1 MRQMTFQLLEVDLT
15 NQKSKVVDITEEM
28 RTFVGG
34 RSLGAKILWDR
45 VPPKADPLSGENVV
59 YVGLGPITG
68 LLGSV
73 TNISAKSPLTMLRGQ
88 SNMNG
93 HFGFELIYAGYNAG
107 ILITGKSE
115 KPVYLYINDGQ
126 VEIRDAAHLWGKPG
140 VESQQILR
148 RNLKKE
154 IDDQN
159 FRFMVISPAAENL
172 VRNADVCHD
181 FYHHAARLGMG
192 AVIGSKKLKAIA
204 VKGSK
209 SPNYRHPDK
218 VFELIKRFFH
228 EARLYKAQYR
238 RWGHSVSM
246 SKRYHSTTEGV
257 KNKQLGWDPICDL
270 FNPVLL
276 EQQYKLW
283 SDSCHGCPVGCKV
296 PYFRE
301 EPPLGP
307 YVGELRHDNAGGWS
321 ANAMIAGYELQTY
334 LCSYVDHLGLDSED
348 VSGVVT
354 WMMECY
360 EKGLVT
366 KEDLDGIDLTWG
378 NLEAI
383 CALLKKIA
391 FREGIGNIL
400 ADGLKIAPGKI
411 GKGTGK
417 YAMTQKGVAI
427 SSYEPRGSLSDALA
441 LAGTPVGELHG
452 GRGTPER
459 IMYDSLTTCSF
470 LRRTLSKIFG
480 SAGGWGVPML
490 NATCGWDLTLEDW
503 DKLTLRAATMERCY
517 SMREGYVP
525 ERDDM
530 LPERFFEE
538 TVHSKYGQPR
548 ILKREDFFEERKR
561 IYRSYDL
568 QANGIPSPDFLE
580 GLGLEFTIPML
591 EKNLERGKDR

>member
-1 MRQMTFQLLEVDLT
+1 MGQMKFQLLEVDLT
-15 NQKSKVVDITEEM
+15 DQKTKVADITEEM

-45 VPPKADPLSGENVV
+45 VPPKANPLSGENVV

-126 VEIRDAAHLWGKPG
+126 IEIRDAAHLWGKPG

-148 RNLKKE
+148 KNLKKE

-218 VFELIKRFFH
+218 VFELTKRVFR

-257 KNKQLGWDPICDL
+257 KNKQLGWDPMCDL

-276 EQQYKLW
+276 EQQYKIW

-296 PYFRE
+296 PYFRR

-348 VSGVVT
+348 VSGVIT

-366 KEDLDGIDLTWG
+366 KKDLDGIDLTWG

-400 ADGLKIAPGKI
+400 ADGLKIAPEKI

-417 YAMTQKGVAI
+417 YAMTHKGVAI
-427 SSYEPRGSLSDALA
+427 SSYEPRGSLSDALG

-459 IMYDSLTTCSF
+459 VMYDSLTTCSF
-470 LRRTLSKIFG
+470 LRKELSKIFG
-480 SAGGWGVPML
+480 SAAGWGVPML
-490 NATCGWDLTLEDW
+490 NAACGWNLTLEDW
-503 DKLTLRAATMERCY
+503 DILALRAATMERCY
-517 SMREGYVP
+517 SIREGYVP
-525 ERDDM
+525 ERDDV

-538 TVHSKYGQPR
+538 AVYSKYGQPK
-548 ILKREDFFEERKR
+548 ILKQEEFLEERER
-561 IYRSYDL
+561 VYRSYGL
-568 QANGIPSPDFLE
+568 QSDGTPSPDLLVE
-580 GLGLEFTIPML
+580 LGLEFTIPTL
-591 EKNLERGKDR
+591 EENLKGGK

>member
-1 MRQMTFQLLEVDLT
+1 M
-15 NQKSKVVDITEEM
+15 
-28 RTFVGG
+28 
-34 RSLGAKILWDR
+34 
-45 VPPKADPLSGENVV
+45 
-59 YVGLGPITG
+59 
-68 LLGSV
+68 
-73 TNISAKSPLTMLRGQ
+73 
-88 SNMNG
+88 
-93 HFGFELIYAGYNAG
+93 ELIYAGYNAG
-107 ILITGKSE
+107 VLITGRSD
-115 KPVYLYINDGQ
+115 KPVYLYIKDDQ
-126 VEIRDAAHLWGKPG
+126 VEIRDASHLWGKPG

-148 RNLKKE
+148 KSLRKE
-154 IDDQN
+154 TDDQN
-159 FRFMVISPAAENL
+159 FRFMVISSAAENL
-172 VRNADVCHD
+172 VRNADACHD

-218 VFELIKRFFH
+218 VVELIKRFFH
-228 EARLYKAQYR
+228 EARLYKAQNR

-246 SKRYHSTTEGV
+246 SGRYHKTTEGV
-257 KNKQLGWDPICDL
+257 KNKQLGWDPMCDL

-296 PYFRE
+296 PYFRR

-307 YVGELRHDNAGGWS
+307 HVGELRHDNAGGWS

-360 EKGLVT
+360 ERGLVT

-391 FREGIGNIL
+391 FREGIGNFL

-411 GKGTGK
+411 GKGTEK

-427 SSYEPRGSLSDALA
+427 SSYEPRGSLSDALG

-452 GRGTPER
+452 GRSTPER

-470 LRRTLSKIFG
+470 LRRPLSKIFG
-480 SAGGWGVPML
+480 SAGGWGIPML
-490 NATCGWDLTLEDW
+490 NAACGWNLALEDW
-503 DKLTLRAATMERCY
+503 DKLELRAATMERCY
-517 SMREGYVP
+517 SMREGYIP
-525 ERDDM
+525 ERDDV

-538 TVHSKYGQPR
+538 AVYSKYGQSR
-548 ILKREDFFEERKR
+548 ILKREEFLEERKR
-561 IYRSYDL
+561 VYRSYGL
-568 QANGIPSPDFLE
+568 QADGTPSADFLE
-580 GLGLEFTIPML
+580 ELGLEFTIPML
-591 EKNLERGKDR
+591 EKDLKRRKDR